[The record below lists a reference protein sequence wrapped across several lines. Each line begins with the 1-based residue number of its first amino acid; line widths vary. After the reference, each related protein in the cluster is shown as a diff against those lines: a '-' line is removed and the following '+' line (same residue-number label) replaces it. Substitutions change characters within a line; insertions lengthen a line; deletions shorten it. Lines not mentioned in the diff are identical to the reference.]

1 MIKRNKLSKTK
12 NYCRLCN
19 SKELKKVFHL
29 NKTPIGD
36 DYKKIKS
43 KNESFYD
50 LKLNICKKCKFVQL
64 SNVLDSNTVY
74 GDYLYVTN
82 TSVGLPEH
90 FEKFIKYLIKNKFL
104 QKKYKVLEIGC
115 NDGTLLK
122 KMNNY
127 SSFVLGVDPAKKL
140 MKNLK
145 TKFEILSED
154 YNLKLSKK
162 IANKYGNFQLIIA
175 NNVIANI
182 DDLNEIFLSLKNNLS
197 ENGIFI
203 METFSLYGLLKNN
216 LFDNIYHEHISYFSV
231 KNLMKFALKY
241 DLKLISAI
249 PLSVKGGSIRFVFK
263 KTGMKIKI
271 DNLTKSYMIKEN
283 RLFKNIEQRFLKMQQ
298 INTKN
303 MNLIN
308 KFINN
313 IPEKK
318 LSAYGASVGSTT
330 FIYYYK
336 LKDKIDFIFD
346 DEKLRHNLYSPGT
359 NIKVLSP
366 KEIIQKSP
374 KYILILAWRY
384 SENII
389 KKNKYFLRMGG
400 QFIVPL
406 PKFKVIN
413 NEKK

>member
-1 MIKRNKLSKTK
+1 MIKENKLSKIK
-12 NYCRLCN
+12 NRCRLCG
-19 SKELKKVFHL
+19 SKQLKKIFTL

-36 DYKKIKS
+36 DYKKVKS
-43 KNESFYD
+43 KIENFYD

-90 FEKFIKYLIKNKFL
+90 FEKFLKYLIRNKYL
-104 QKKYKVLEIGC
+104 KKDHKVLEIGC

-122 KMNNY
+122 KMNKY

-145 TKFEILSED
+145 TKFEIISDD
-154 YNLKLSKK
+154 YNLILSKE
-162 IANKYGNFQLIIA
+162 ISNKYGKFQLIIA

-182 DDLNEIFLSLKNNLS
+182 DDLNEVFLSLKNNLS

-231 KNLMKFALKY
+231 QNFKKFANKY
-241 DLKLISAI
+241 NLKLVSAL
-249 PLSVKGGSIRFVFK
+249 PLTVKGGSIRFVFK
-263 KTGMKIKI
+263 KTILNPKI
-271 DNLTKSYMIKEN
+271 DKITKNYIKKEN
-283 RLFKNIEQRFLKMQQ
+283 NFFKNIEKNFLKMQQ
-298 INTKN
+298 INNNN
-303 MNLIN
+303 MKVIN
-308 KFINN
+308 NFIAN

-318 LSAYGASVGSTT
+318 ISAYGASVGSTT
-330 FIYYYK
+330 FIYYYN
-336 LKDKIDFIFD
+336 LQNKINFIFD

-366 KEIIQKSP
+366 KYIAKQAP

-389 KKNKYFLRMGG
+389 KKNKNFLLNGG

-406 PKFKVIN
+406 PKFKIIN
-413 NEKK
+413 NEK

>member
-1 MIKRNKLSKTK
+1 MIKKNRLSKTK
-12 NYCRLCN
+12 NKCRLCN
-19 SKELKKVFHL
+19 SKNLKKIFHL

-36 DYKKIKS
+36 DYKRIKS
-43 KNESFYD
+43 KNENFYD

-90 FEKFIKYLIKNKFL
+90 FEKFLKYLIKNKFL

-115 NDGTLLK
+115 DDGTLLR
-122 KMNNY
+122 KMNKY

-154 YNLKLSKK
+154 YNLNLSKK
-162 IANKYGNFQLIIA
+162 ISNKYGNFQLIIA

-197 ENGIFI
+197 NNGIFI

-231 KNLMKFALKY
+231 KNLMKFAIKY
-241 DLKLISAI
+241 DLKLISAL

-263 KTGMKIKI
+263 KTDIKTKI
-271 DNLTKSYMIKEN
+271 DNVSKRYMIKESI
-283 RLFKNIEQRFLKMQQ
+283 LFKNIEKHFLKMQQ
-298 INTKN
+298 INNKN
-303 MNLIN
+303 MNIIN

-336 LKDKIDFIFD
+336 LKNKIDFIFD

-359 NIKVLSP
+359 NIQVLSP
-366 KEIIQKSP
+366 KQIMKKSP

-389 KKNKYFLRMGG
+389 KKNKNFLLKGG

-406 PKFKVIN
+406 PKFKIIK
-413 NEKK
+413 NEK